1 MVDKTSVNSPIPETV
16 GTFWQRMTSR
26 GGGPAKPSRF
36 LIQIIPPFFVERP
49 AGFETRIY
57 PADQGDLNRLRDLT
71 FQCES
76 TELPGRNISTSDI
89 LIAGPSIKLP
99 YTSNYND
106 ISFTFYCTN
115 DMYEKRIF
123 DAWMNVICHRD
134 DNLIEYRENYA
145 TTIGIFQ
152 YDEGGDKRPWPALT
166 YGVKLIDAYP
176 ISINQ
181 LNLSWSEDNIHKLS
195 VTFAYTQ
202 YEPIGKITNLVPI
215 PIIGDAL
222 NGALSSTIGRSFD
235 SVRGTLVNSLSNSGL
250 NGQFNGAFSGV
261 SNFLGSFL

>member
-1 MVDKTSVNSPIPETV
+1 MVNKTSTNAPIPETV
-16 GTFWQRMTSR
+16 GSFWQRMTSR
-26 GGGPAKPSRF
+26 GGGVSKPSKF
-36 LIQIIPPFFVERP
+36 LIQIIPPSFGNGT
-49 AGFETRIY
+49 ASRIQF
-57 PADQGDLNRLRDLT
+57 PEDMRRINDLT
-71 FQCES
+71 FQCE
-76 TELPGRNISTSDI
+76 TAELPGRTIATSDI

-99 YTSNYND
+99 YTNVYND
-106 ISFTFYCTN
+106 ITLTFICTN

-123 DAWMNVICHRD
+123 DDWLNVISNREQ
-134 DNLIEYRENYA
+134 NTLSYREDYA

-166 YGVKLIDAYP
+166 YGAKLIDAFP

-181 LNLSWSEDNIHKLS
+181 LNLTWSDDNINRLS

-202 YEPIGKITNLVPI
+202 YEPVGKLTNLIPI
-215 PIIGDAL
+215 PIIGDSL

-250 NGQFNGAFSGV
+250 NGQFNGAFSGI

>member
-16 GTFWQRMTSR
+16 GSFWQRMTSR
-26 GGGPAKPSRF
+26 GGGISKPSKF
-36 LIQIIPPFFVERP
+36 LIQIIPPKFGNNS
-49 AGFETRIY
+49 ASRIQY
-57 PADQGDLNRLRDLT
+57 PDDMSRLKDLT

-76 TELPGRNISTSDI
+76 AELPGRNISTSDI
-89 LIAGPSIKLP
+89 LIAGPLIKLP
-99 YTSNYND
+99 YTNNYND
-106 ISFTFYCTN
+106 ITFTFYCTN

-123 DAWMNVICHRD
+123 DDWMNVICSREQ
-134 DNLIEYRENYA
+134 NTLAYREDYA

-166 YGVKLIDAYP
+166 YGVKLIDAFP
-176 ISINQ
+176 ISTNQ
-181 LNLSWSEDNIHKLS
+181 MSLSWSDDNIHRLS

-202 YEPIGKITNLVPI
+202 YEPVAKITNLIPI
-215 PIIGDAL
+215 PIIGDSL
-222 NGALSSTIGRSFD
+222 NGALSSTIGRQFD

>member
-1 MVDKTSVNSPIPETV
+1 MVDKVSVNSPIPETV
-16 GTFWQRMTSR
+16 GSFWQRMTSR

-36 LIQIIPPFFVERP
+36 LIQIIPPNFER
-49 AGFETRIY
+49 ASSRSRIQY
-57 PADQGDLNRLRDLT
+57 PDDMNRLKDLT

-76 TELPGRNISTSDI
+76 AELPGRNMSTSDI

-106 ISFTFYCTN
+106 INFTFYCTN

-123 DAWMNVICHRD
+123 DDWMNVICSRD
-134 DNLIEYRENYA
+134 QNTLSYREDYS

-181 LNLSWSEDNIHKLS
+181 LNLSWSDDNIHKLS

-215 PIIGDAL
+215 PIIGDSL
-222 NGALSSTIGRSFD
+222 NGALSSTIGRQFD
-235 SVRGTLVNSLSNSGL
+235 SIRGTLVNSLSNSGL